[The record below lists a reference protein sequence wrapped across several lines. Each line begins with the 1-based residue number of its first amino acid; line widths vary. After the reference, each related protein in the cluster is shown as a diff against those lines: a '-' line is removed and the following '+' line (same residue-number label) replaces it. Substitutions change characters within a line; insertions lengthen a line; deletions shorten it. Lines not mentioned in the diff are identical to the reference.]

1 MEQTSVS
8 LVFGNNLQLPI
19 DLKFAMNDNGENNA
33 KEVNSFLEH
42 IHAKHLVQQ
51 ICLIGTIRLTL
62 EGGVANTD
70 VSTNQ
75 NR

>member
-1 MEQTSVS
+1 MEQTSVR
-8 LVFGNNLQLPI
+8 LVFDNNLQLPI
-19 DLKFAMNDNGENNA
+19 DLKFAMNDNGKN

-42 IHAKHLVQQ
+42 IHAKHLVPQ

-62 EGGVANTD
+62 EDGVANTD
-70 VSTNQ
+70 ASTNQ